1 MLVLL
6 VGCCLPSYCLSDLV
20 YGRTDNVAKT
30 TYTWNMTN
38 VLPPETGL
46 KVQGVYHQY
55 TINKD
60 INSNATVSIINKHA
74 NGNGNIYELNDNWDN
89 IAGNTKIGFELVT
102 PSLGTSWG
110 DGSIGVDGEATLSD
124 VTIAYNY
131 MFDPCFIPLSD
142 PSCPDFK
149 NALYQYLLDNNLINN
164 EPTIDDPYYNE
175 WVKFQLEQ
183 KVKEEKK
190 EELKAKIKEEEAKE
204 ERSLET
210 ALSVAGAAEKIADP
224 MKQLSMMQQMAA
236 VGKLEMYYGATMD
249 GGTYTDTAELKD
261 GIITDNYKALRSLA
275 QDKSHRVMVRLQYDK

>member
-1 MLVLL
+1 
-6 VGCCLPSYCLSDLV
+6 
-20 YGRTDNVAKT
+20 
-30 TYTWNMTN
+30 MTN

-261 GIITDNYKALRSLA
+261 GIITDNYRALRSLA